1 VRLRVRLA
9 AVSAL
14 IAIGGVLPACGDD
27 SDPNRVEGSDP
38 KQIGGLGPSQV
49 GGSEPKRSDGVSS
62 ELPYTGQQVFDLFY
76 MHGLYLQLGERWD
89 RIVLNSVATP
99 QQREAVLAR
108 YGYFFVSIAHDT
120 GAIQTLLSDPNTGQ
134 PLQPDGHGVYW
145 YRDPGM
151 PGIPAA
157 WFALK
162 RYGNVIAAWMAGG
175 EQRTDEHWDR
185 MNSELER
192 LPPP

>member
-1 VRLRVRLA
+1 
-9 AVSAL
+9 
-14 IAIGGVLPACGDD
+14 
-27 SDPNRVEGSDP
+27 
-38 KQIGGLGPSQV
+38 
-49 GGSEPKRSDGVSS
+49 
-62 ELPYTGQQVFDLFY
+62 

-99 QQREAVLAR
+99 QQREAVLAK